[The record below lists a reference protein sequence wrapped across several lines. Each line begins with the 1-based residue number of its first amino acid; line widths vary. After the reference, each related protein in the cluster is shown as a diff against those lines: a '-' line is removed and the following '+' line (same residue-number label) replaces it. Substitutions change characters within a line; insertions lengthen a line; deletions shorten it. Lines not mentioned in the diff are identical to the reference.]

1 VVADPPQE
9 ADAGRDRGEMML
21 IQFGQAFSNYLYDIF
36 IAKFDFWLVFGLA
49 AQLAFAA
56 RFLVQWIASERAGKS
71 VVPLAFW
78 FFSIGGG
85 LMTLIYGLVKREPV
99 IIFGQLLSNIIY
111 VRNVMLIFKS
121 RQRESQTLSN

>member
-1 VVADPPQE
+1 
-9 ADAGRDRGEMML
+9 ML

>member
-1 VVADPPQE
+1 
-9 ADAGRDRGEMML
+9 ML
-21 IQFGQAFSNYLYDIF
+21 IQYGQALGDYIYDIF
-36 IAKFDFWLVFGLA
+36 VARFDFWLAFGLI

-56 RFLVQWIASERAGKS
+56 RFLVQWIASEWAGKS

-99 IIFGQLLSNIIY
+99 IIIGQLLSNVIY
-111 VRNVMLIFKS
+111 VRKLRLIFKTHAKAS
-121 RQRESQTLSN
+121 EALDR